1 MRKEPARAWV
11 APMVRS
17 VAILVLG
24 AAGIVAGCLPDRA
37 GTPTPTPAPTSTAS
51 TLASVGPALAPV
63 GPTTE
68 AKVVRVIDGDTI
80 VVDFKGKQVHLR
92 YIGMDTPESVKP
104 NTPVELMAREA
115 TAANEA
121 LVAGRTVL
129 LEKDVS
135 ETDRFGR
142 LLRDVWVERDG
153 RLVLVGLE
161 LVRTGYANVS
171 TFPPDVRYVDELLAA
186 LDQAREAG
194 VGLWAPTPI
203 P

>member
-1 MRKEPARAWV
+1 MWARA
-11 APMVRS
+11 APPVRF
-17 VAILVLG
+17 ATILVLG
-24 AAGIVAGCLPDRA
+24 AAGIIAGCLPDRA
-37 GTPTPTPAPTSTAS
+37 ATPPPTPIPTPTSTAS
-51 TLASVGPALAPV
+51 TLASAGAALAPV

-68 AKVVRVIDGDTI
+68 ARVVRIIDGDTI

-104 NTPVELMAREA
+104 NTPVERMAREA

-142 LLRDVWVERDG
+142 VLRNVWVERDG

-161 LVRTGYANVS
+161 LVRTGYANVT
-171 TFPPDVRYVDELLAA
+171 TFPPDVRYVNELLAA
-186 LDQAREAG
+186 LDQARGAG
-194 VGLWAPTPI
+194 VGLWAPTPA
-203 P
+203 PTP